1 MPELPEVETIRRDLE
16 SSILN
21 QEIVKFELRTASQ
34 FRGKVKAQDFF
45 PGKKIKAI
53 NRVGKLL
60 IFEVSEPNN
69 YLLCHLR
76 MTGQLIYALA
86 NKQITSEKIGYS
98 RTKTPT
104 DYFPNKHTHITI
116 QFEDGS
122 NLHFNDIRK
131 FGYMQLVNLA
141 ELEQAVAKFGIE
153 PLTPNFTFD
162 HFQKLTQKRSV
173 NIKNFLLNQ
182 NLIAGIGNIYAD
194 EICFRSKIRPEEK
207 VSTLSKKQLQA
218 VFDNC
223 QKVIA
228 QAIQER
234 GTSFSDYRD
243 GRGEKGNFLNFLQ
256 VYGRNGKNCYECHSQ
271 IQKTKVNGRGTHFC
285 PTCQS

>member
-86 NKQITSEKIGYS
+86 NS

-104 DYFPNKHTHITI
+104 DNLPNKHTHITI
-116 QFEDGS
+116 QFEDS
-122 NLHFNDIRK
+122 SKLYFNDIRK

-153 PLTPNFTFD
+153 PLTPNFTFNRF
-162 HFQKLTQKRSV
+162 HKLTQKRSL

-194 EICFRSKIRPEEK
+194 EICFRSKIRPEIK
-207 VSTLSKKQLQA
+207 VSALSKKQLQT

-256 VYGRNGKNCYECHSQ
+256 VYGRSGKNCYECQSQ
-271 IQKTKVNGRGTHFC
+271 IQKTKVSGRGTHFC
-285 PTCQS
+285 PNCQS